1 MSFPFQA
8 VRRASS
14 PDGKVSPSA
23 HSVAWIFG
31 IVLCPATDLLCHL
44 NPELPTPGIVVHT
57 LQRDPNHPRICTST
71 TAHPAVWCD
80 ISRRRP
86 RNVAENPDFSRQ
98 RFVDDVVR
106 CHTKRQGEI

>member
-31 IVLCPATDLLCHL
+31 IVLCPATDLACDL
-44 NPELPTPGIVVHT
+44 NPELPNPGIVVHT
-57 LQRDPNHPRICTST
+57 LQRHPNHPGRYTST
-71 TAHPAVWCD
+71 TPHPALRCI

-86 RNVAENPDFSRQ
+86 PSVAENPDFCRLSGQ
-98 RFVDDVVR
+98 
-106 CHTKRQGEI
+106 QAIAA